1 MKIASFGHSGSHTS
15 QLMHSSVMIK
25 AISWIIGFAWRLHGS
40 RPASLVHNE
49 GNALQQSS
57 LHRTA
62 QINLSMGLFL
72 LKRLATLVATLIG
85 ASIVVFLV
93 LEILPGDAAL
103 IMMGPDAAPEA
114 VRALA
119 AKLGL
124 DRPPLE
130 RYFAWIGG
138 MLTGD
143 LGLSYTYSSPVSE
156 LILERLAVTVPL
168 ALMAMAL
175 TTLLALCVGIYAA
188 SHHNKLGDVGLMGL
202 TQVGIAIPNFWFA
215 ILLILLF
222 SVHLQW
228 FSAGGFEGWGEGV
241 FEGFKSL
248 LLPALSLAVV
258 QAAILARI
266 TRSAVLEV
274 FREDF
279 VRTARA
285 KGLSKRA
292 TVWGHVLRNAMIP
305 VITVMGLQFAEL
317 LAGTIVVENVFYL
330 PGLGRLIFQSISNRD
345 LIVVR
350 NCVMLL
356 ATMVVVVNFIVDLL
370 YAVIDPRV
378 KASDI

>member
-1 MKIASFGHSGSHTS
+1 
-15 QLMHSSVMIK
+15 
-25 AISWIIGFAWRLHGS
+25 
-40 RPASLVHNE
+40 
-49 GNALQQSS
+49 
-57 LHRTA
+57 
-62 QINLSMGLFL
+62 MGLFL
-72 LKRLATLVATLIG
+72 LKRCLTLIATLLG
-85 ASIVVFLV
+85 ASIVVFMV
-93 LEILPGDAAL
+93 LEILPGDAAQT
-103 IMMGPDAAPEA
+103 MMGPDAAPEA
-114 VRALA
+114 VRALS

-124 DRPPLE
+124 DQPALQ
-130 RYFAWIGG
+130 RYWHWLTG

-143 LGLSYTYSSPVSE
+143 LGNSYAYSSPVFD
-156 LILERLAVTVPL
+156 LIMERLALTVPL

-175 TTLLALCVGIYAA
+175 TTGLALMVGIYAA
-188 SHHNKLGDVGLMGL
+188 ARHNRIGDVGLMGL

-222 SVHLQW
+222 SVKLQW
-228 FSAGGFEGWGEGV
+228 FSAGGFPGWGEG
-241 FEGFKSL
+241 FGPALQSL

-274 FREDF
+274 MREDF

-285 KGLSKRA
+285 KGLSQGA
-292 TVWGHVLRNAMIP
+292 TLWGHVLRNAMIP
-305 VITVMGLQFAEL
+305 VITIMGLQSAEL

-356 ATMVVVVNFIVDLL
+356 AAMVVIVNFVVDIL

>member
-1 MKIASFGHSGSHTS
+1 MS
-15 QLMHSSVMIK
+15 
-25 AISWIIGFAWRLHGS
+25 
-40 RPASLVHNE
+40 
-49 GNALQQSS
+49 
-57 LHRTA
+57 
-62 QINLSMGLFL
+62 LFL
-72 LKRLATLVATLIG
+72 LKRLLTLLATLAG
-85 ASIVVFLV
+85 ASVVVFLV
-93 LEILPGDAAL
+93 LEILPGNAAQML
-103 IMMGPDAAPEA
+103 MGPDAAPEA
-114 VRALA
+114 VQALA

-124 DRPPLE
+124 DLPPMQ
-130 RYFAWIGG
+130 RYWQWVSG
-138 MLTGD
+138 MLVGE
-143 LGLSYTYSSPVSE
+143 LGTSYAYSSPVLE
-156 LILERLAVTVPL
+156 LVMERLALTVPL
-168 ALMAMAL
+168 AVMAMAL
-175 TTLLALCVGIYAA
+175 TTVLALVVGVYAA
-188 SHHNKLGDVGLMGL
+188 SRHNRLGDVGLMGL
-202 TQVGIAIPNFWFA
+202 TQIGIAVPNFWFA

-228 FSAGGFEGWGEGV
+228 FSAGGYPGWDEGV
-241 FEGFKSL
+241 VDALKAL

-274 FREDF
+274 LREDF

-285 KGLSKRA
+285 KGLSQRA
-292 TVWGHVLRNAMIP
+292 TLWRHVLRNAMIP
-305 VITVMGLQFAEL
+305 VVTVMGLQFANL

-356 ATMVVVVNFIVDLL
+356 ATMVIVVNFVVDVL

>member
-1 MKIASFGHSGSHTS
+1 MS
-15 QLMHSSVMIK
+15 
-25 AISWIIGFAWRLHGS
+25 
-40 RPASLVHNE
+40 
-49 GNALQQSS
+49 
-57 LHRTA
+57 
-62 QINLSMGLFL
+62 LFL
-72 LKRLATLVATLIG
+72 FKRLITLIATLVG
-85 ASIVVFLV
+85 ASVVIFLV
-93 LEILPGDAAL
+93 LEILPGNAAQIL
-103 IMMGPDAAPEA
+103 MGPDASPDA
-114 VRALA
+114 VAALA
-119 AKLGL
+119 VKLGI

-130 RYFAWIGG
+130 RYWAWVLG

-143 LGLSYTYSSPVSE
+143 LGLSYAYSTPVSE
-156 LILERLAVTVPL
+156 LVLERLALTVPL
-168 ALMAMAL
+168 ALMAMTL
-175 TTLLALCVGIYAA
+175 TAVLALAAGVYAA
-188 SHHNKLGDVGLMGL
+188 ARHNKLGDVGVMGL
-202 TQVGIAIPNFWFA
+202 SQIGIAIPNFWFA

-222 SVHLQW
+222 SVHLKW
-228 FSAGGFEGWGEGV
+228 FSAGGFPGWDDGILQGL
-241 FEGFKSL
+241 KAL
-248 LLPALSLAVV
+248 LLPAISLAVV

-274 FREDF
+274 LREDF

-285 KGLSKRA
+285 KGVSRRGTL
-292 TVWGHVLRNAMIP
+292 WGHVLRNAMIP

-356 ATMVVVVNFIVDLL
+356 AAMVVIVNFVVDVL

>member
-1 MKIASFGHSGSHTS
+1 
-15 QLMHSSVMIK
+15 
-25 AISWIIGFAWRLHGS
+25 
-40 RPASLVHNE
+40 
-49 GNALQQSS
+49 
-57 LHRTA
+57 
-62 QINLSMGLFL
+62 MGLFL
-72 LKRLATLVATLIG
+72 LKRILTLVATLVG
-85 ASIVVFLV
+85 ASLVVFLV
-93 LEILPGDAAL
+93 LEILPGDAAQT
-103 IMMGPDAAPEA
+103 MMGPDAAPEA

-119 AKLGL
+119 SKLGL
-124 DRPPLE
+124 DQPPMQ
-130 RYFAWIGG
+130 RYWHWVAG

-143 LGLSYTYSSPVSE
+143 LGNSYAYSSPVFD
-156 LILERLAVTVPL
+156 LILERLSLTVPL
-168 ALMAMAL
+168 ALMAMLMTTALAL
-175 TTLLALCVGIYAA
+175 TVGIYAA
-188 SHHNKLGDVGLMGL
+188 ARHNRLGDVGLMGL
-202 TQVGIAIPNFWFA
+202 TQIGIAIPNFWFA

-222 SVHLQW
+222 SVKLQW
-228 FSAGGFEGWGEGV
+228 FSAGGFSGWDEGIV
-241 FEGFKSL
+241 QALQSL

-274 FREDF
+274 MREDY

-285 KGLSKRA
+285 KGLSQRA
-292 TVWGHVLRNAMIP
+292 TLWGHVLRNAMIP
-305 VITVMGLQFAEL
+305 VITVMGLQSAEL

-356 ATMVVVVNFIVDLL
+356 AAMVVIVNFIVDVL